1 MPLLSTRHCERAV
14 AKRRGCEGCQVTTAV
29 PIASVSV
36 KIDREERTC
45 RARGACGFATR
56 NDIWREAVGSER
68 PRVRETPYHFAKMPA
83 ALAVRLLAGTYV
95 PQVGQDVPVG
105 VLIAAVTGW
114 CINDGLECGTRLGR
128 WGTAGDRVQ
137 CATECGRVGAIPG
150 RPIAVHR
157 GARARPVALT
167 GDFRR
172 GEGGA
177 AWTALTKRV
186 ALA

>member
-29 PIASVSV
+29 PTASVSV
-36 KIDREERTC
+36 EIDREERTC

-68 PRVRETPYHFAKMPA
+68 PRVREPPYHFAKMPA
-83 ALAVRLLAGTYV
+83 ALAVRLLAGIV
-95 PQVGQDVPVG
+95 PQGFPVG
-105 VLIAAVTGW
+105 VRIAAVTGW
-114 CINDGLECGTRLGR
+114 CIHDGLECGTRLGR

-150 RPIAVHR
+150 RPAAVHR
-157 GARARPVALT
+157 VARARPVAFT
-167 GDFRR
+167 GGFRR
-172 GEGGA
+172 GEGEA
-177 AWTALTKRV
+177 AWTALTQRV

>member
-56 NDIWREAVGSER
+56 NDVWREAVGSER

-83 ALAVRLLAGTYV
+83 AHARRRTASPPGGER
-95 PQVGQDVPVG
+95 QNVPVG
-105 VLIAAVTGW
+105 VHIAAVTDW
-114 CINDGLECGTRLGR
+114 CIHDSLECGTRLGW

-150 RPIAVHR
+150 RPTAVHR
-157 GARARPVALT
+157 GARARPMAFT
-167 GDFRR
+167 GDFEGAKAEQR
-172 GEGGA
+172 GQ
-177 AWTALTKRV
+177 L
-186 ALA
+186 